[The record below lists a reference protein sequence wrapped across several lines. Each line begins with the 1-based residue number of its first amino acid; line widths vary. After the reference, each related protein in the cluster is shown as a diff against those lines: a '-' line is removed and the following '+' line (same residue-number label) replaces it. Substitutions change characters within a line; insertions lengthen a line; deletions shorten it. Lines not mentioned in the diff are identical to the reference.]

1 MSKKRIAPAQVNHRP
16 NSVMKKIKQNIPINF
31 GEAGTNMSE
40 VQGKTKVQGETKI
53 QGETKGETELH
64 AELLPIE
71 KNIIKAFAG
80 RSFNRFQMQM
90 PFNESSIIFL
100 ASNVRDDSSFWTNCL
115 IELVNHDLLMARDDT
130 TPYKSI
136 FYPGVKTL
144 KGIFTDGLVTLPD
157 ILNYTGK
164 LGRSETPTNC
174 CLRIINGSTVVTCK
188 KKKKFTG
195 LNELIDSFRLSEKG
209 RYYTTEKK
217 AQSFTEIQWVCPIV
231 PEGSIVVWHGF
242 HTTKGDVGSI
252 TPKATMFLDYA
263 EKEVLN
269 TAEMVHYKDIIRSQP
284 FDPGSGT
291 LNARSCRPT
300 IEFNAAKEIPQSVVL
315 PNTEITGGD
324 DESTE
329 IGKIY
334 VDRNT
339 ILRQGYGVIVPTI
352 TSGNYDDDI
361 AEYNEN
367 ENDNDGRFPWF
378 MTTDEMNNIKKLQ
391 QECKQEYER
400 FLSYYVFERE
410 IRFLTFWLLTYGKY
424 GGKKQELLQE
434 LWDLMKGEI
443 DLFDSTTRKFKKD
456 LKEAARQFYIAA
468 GGSKPGDSEEMNDEK
483 LSQEIAIRKKYNTKI
498 KKEKGVKLSREQQ
511 TLINM
516 SEELVQFQF
525 NSWKRLS
532 TTACLLD
539 ISARS
544 GSLTWKKQKLC
555 WYGMFGGHDPSV
567 LSGKKKVVPAG
578 QASAQIF
585 NDNYFMYWREN
596 MGPQG
601 PKKVKGGPTDPA
613 MCVGRT
619 KQDVINFI
627 EKKVNDGAAAHMHKR
642 NAQGGGK
649 LIAGDSGMGG
659 ATTYTAGQ
667 AHLELQTGSFGSTLA
682 ATFYNDPIVVLERFR
697 VKTHASWGKGH
708 VDHNVQSRPPG
719 INRLYCGEED
729 TVSPMDMD
737 DDMEEPDSEDMEDD
751 DMEDDD
757 MEEPYMEDNTEE
769 GRTGKKRKQGERLTD
784 SFFRQFIL

>member
-31 GEAGTNMSE
+31 GEAGTNMS
-40 VQGKTKVQGETKI
+40 KVQGETKI
-53 QGETKGETELH
+53 QGEIQGETKGETKGETELH
-64 AELLPIE
+64 AELLLIE
-71 KNIIKAFAG
+71 KNIIKKFAG
-80 RSFNRFQMQM
+80 RSFDRFQMQM

-115 IELVNHDLLMARDDT
+115 IELVNHDLLMARDET
-130 TPYKSI
+130 TSYKSI
-136 FYPGVKTL
+136 FYPRVKKL
-144 KGIFTDGLVTLPD
+144 KGIFTDGLVTLPK

-174 CLRIINGSTVVTCK
+174 CLRIINGSTVVTCNK
-188 KKKKFTG
+188 KKKIIG
-195 LNELIDSFRLSEKG
+195 LNELIDSFRVSKKG
-209 RYYTTEKK
+209 KDYISKPNLKK
-217 AQSFTEIQWVCPIV
+217 VESFTEIQWVCPEV
-231 PEGSIVVWHGF
+231 PAGSIVIWHGF

-269 TAEMVHYKDIIRSQP
+269 PAEMVHYKDIIRSQP

-315 PNTEITGGD
+315 PNTKITGGNV
-324 DESTE
+324 ESTK

-334 VDRNT
+334 VDSNT

-352 TSGNYDDDI
+352 TSGDYATDF
-361 AEYNEN
+361 AEYNK
-367 ENDNDGRFPWF
+367 NDNDGRFPWF
-378 MTTDEMNNIKKLQ
+378 MTTDNLENIKRLQ

-424 GGKKQELLQE
+424 GAKEQELLQK

-456 LKEAARQFYIAA
+456 LKKAARKFYIAA
-468 GGSKPGDSEEMNDEK
+468 GGSKPGDSKKTNNKK
-483 LSQEIAIRKKYNTKI
+483 LSQEIDIREKYNTTI
-498 KKEKGVKLSREQQ
+498 KKEKGVKLSREEQ

-516 SEELVQFQF
+516 SEEELVQFQF

-544 GSLTWKKQKLC
+544 DSLTWKKQKPC
-555 WYGMFGGHDPSV
+555 WYGMFGGYDPSV
-567 LSGKKKVVPAG
+567 VSEKKKDVPAG

-601 PKKVKGGPTDPA
+601 PKKVDGSLEPA
-613 MCVGRT
+613 MCVGWT
-619 KQDVINFI
+619 LQDVTKFI
-627 EKKVNDGAAAHMHKR
+627 EKKVNDGTAAHMHKR

-649 LIAGDSGMGG
+649 LIAGNSGMGG

-697 VKTHASWGKGH
+697 VKTHASWGQGH
-708 VDHNVQSRPPG
+708 VDHDVQSRPSG
-719 INRLYCGEED
+719 INLLYCDKGGEGGEGD
-729 TVSPMDMD
+729 EMIP
-737 DDMEEPDSEDMEDD
+737 EPG
-751 DMEDDD
+751 
-757 MEEPYMEDNTEE
+757 N
-769 GRTGKKRKQGERLTD
+769 LTD
-784 SFFRQFIL
+784 PFFRQFIL

>member
-1 MSKKRIAPAQVNHRP
+1 M
-16 NSVMKKIKQNIPINF
+16 
-31 GEAGTNMSE
+31 GTNMSE
-40 VQGKTKVQGETKI
+40 V

-71 KNIIKAFAG
+71 KNIIEKFAG

-130 TPYKSI
+130 TSYESI
-136 FYPGVKTL
+136 FYPRVKKL

-174 CLRIINGSTVVTCK
+174 CLRIINGIQNCDICNK
-188 KKKKFTG
+188 KKKIIG
-195 LNELIDSFRLSEKG
+195 LNQLIDSFRVSKKGKHYISESNL
-209 RYYTTEKK
+209 KK
-217 AQSFTEIQWVCPIV
+217 VEGFTEIQWVCPEV
-231 PEGSIVVWHGF
+231 PAGSIVIWHGF

-269 TAEMVHYKDIIRSQP
+269 PAEMVHYKDIIRSQP

-315 PNTEITGGD
+315 PNTKITGGNV
-324 DESTE
+324 ESTK

-334 VDRNT
+334 VNRNT
-339 ILRQGYGVIVPTI
+339 ILRQGYGVIEPTI
-352 TSGNYDDDI
+352 TSGDYDADFE
-361 AEYNEN
+361 EYNK
-367 ENDNDGRFPWF
+367 NDNDGRFPWF
-378 MTTDEMNNIKKLQ
+378 MTTDNLKNIERLQ

-424 GGKKQELLQE
+424 GDKEQKLLQK
-434 LWDLMKGEI
+434 LWDLMKVEI

-456 LKEAARQFYIAA
+456 LKKAARQFYIAA
-468 GGSKPGDSEEMNDEK
+468 GGSKPGDSKKTNEEN
-483 LSQEIAIRKKYNTKI
+483 LSQEIAIRKKYNTTI
-498 KKEKGVKLSREQQ
+498 KKEKGVKLSREEQ

-516 SEELVQFQF
+516 SEEELVQFQF

-532 TTACLLD
+532 TKACLLD

-544 GSLTWKKQKLC
+544 DSLTWKKQKLC

-567 LSGKKKVVPAG
+567 VSGKKKGVPAG

-613 MCVGRT
+613 MCVGW
-619 KQDVINFI
+619 KLQDVTEFI

-708 VDHNVQSRPPG
+708 VDHDVQSRPKG

-729 TVSPMDMD
+729 TVSSMGSMSMDDDMD
-737 DDMEEPDSEDMEDD
+737 DDMDMDD
-751 DMEDDD
+751 A
-757 MEEPYMEDNTEE
+757 MEDNTEK
-769 GRTGKKRKQGERLTD
+769 GNPGKITRKRKQEERLTD